1 MGVSGCA
8 PAVPTAV
15 RAAGHAG
22 GMRLFTALL
31 PPAHVLDGAAQL
43 AEKVAELRAMD
54 GAGRLR
60 WADRANWHITLAF
73 YGEVGD
79 GQLDGLRERLS
90 RTAARGR
97 PLRLRIAG
105 GGQFGH
111 RSLWAAIAGA
121 PAEEGATGAG
131 ATNGPEGA
139 NGPEGTAEPEGTD
152 GTDGTDGTG
161 GTDGAAHAQARRPVP
176 EPAHGT
182 GAAEAL
188 RRLASTTAAAG
199 RRVGLGTDE
208 PRRFRAHLTLAR
220 ASSSQLDLRPY
231 VAELD
236 AFAGEP
242 WTAAELALVRSN
254 LPDSGVPGE
263 QPRYERIAAWPLG
276 R

>member
-121 PAEEGATGAG
+121 PAEEGVTGTAGTDGPAPGQASGPATGP
-131 ATNGPEGA
+131 ATGQATGPAPREA
-139 NGPEGTAEPEGTD
+139 NGPAD
-152 GTDGTDGTG
+152 D
-161 GTDGAAHAQARRPVP
+161 PVHG
-176 EPAHGT
+176 PA
-182 GAAEAL
+182 AAEAL

-220 ASSSQLDLRPY
+220 ARSSQLDLRPY
-231 VAELD
+231 IAELD
-236 AFAGEP
+236 AFAGDP

-254 LPDSGVPGE
+254 LPESGVPGE

>member
-1 MGVSGCA
+1 
-8 PAVPTAV
+8 
-15 RAAGHAG
+15 
-22 GMRLFTALL
+22 MRLFTALL

-54 GAGRLR
+54 RAGRLR

-90 RTAARGR
+90 RAARRAR

-111 RSLWAAIAGA
+111 TSLWAAV
-121 PAEEGATGAG
+121 EGAHGGDGQDGEDGPHGGDREDGGDRGHGSADEGAG
-131 ATNGPEGA
+131 
-139 NGPEGTAEPEGTD
+139 GTD
-152 GTDGTDGTG
+152 GTDG
-161 GTDGAAHAQARRPVP
+161 PVRG
-176 EPAHGT
+176 EA
-182 GAAEAL
+182 AAEGL
-188 RRLASTTAAAG
+188 RRLAATTAAAG

-220 ASSSQLDLRPY
+220 SRSSRLDLRPY
-231 VAELD
+231 TAALD

-242 WTAAELALVRSN
+242 WTAGELALVRSN
-254 LPDSGVPGE
+254 LPEGGVQGE

-276 R
+276 G